1 MARYPACLSARFGVL
16 AILLAMLVAPFFS
29 HPEYSALAHTTSQL
43 GGQNMPGAWIMN
55 GGFVLFGSATA
66 LAALAS
72 WRKDGWRNFLV
83 LLFGL
88 AMVATGLWSTGT
100 AEFGN
105 PVNAREDWWHSFFA
119 TALGFAFAGACAAA
133 LFGPRGRLDDPI
145 SWVGLAAS
153 ALLPLAMQALGHYAG
168 ALQRAMFAISF
179 VWIWHSYCGARTIR
193 PGRDGQHTP

>member
-1 MARYPACLSARFGVL
+1 MTRYPACLSARFGVL

-55 GGFVLFGSATA
+55 GGFV
-66 LAALAS
+66 
-72 WRKDGWRNFLV
+72 
-83 LLFGL
+83 LFGL